1 MVELLKED
9 NISLISWLTTALF
22 DQRIF
27 NLAEGM
33 SRSMAVTTCA
43 GLISSGT
50 NIGMLFLVSLLIAG
64 VINGNTFSSLAP
76 VIGGMVLLFTIRGG
90 AEALR
95 DISAQRTSDLMKLSV
110 RKRVYEHLLR
120 LGPAYT
126 EHKSSGSVAATIA
139 DGVDTLEQYV
149 GFFIPCLVLCFVVPS
164 VLFVAFTILLDLPVA
179 LILLVFVPLVPFS
192 VALSY
197 KLSWNEKL
205 DIWRDY
211 HDLSSYYA
219 ESLQGLTTLKM
230 FGMSAHRAGLLHK
243 KAEKLKETYIKA
255 LKIFFGVHY
264 VCDVVPYLG
273 YGLALLYACIQ
284 YSYGKFGIEG
294 VMTVLLVGPIFYEH
308 VIALSQHFH
317 NSLYGK
323 RALDTLEKIIQEK
336 PVVSAPDIPGSVHRT
351 PPPGVRFNDVSFS
364 YETGREVLKNLTFE
378 VKSGETVALVGA
390 SGVGKST
397 VIDLLYR
404 FHDPQKGTIY
414 LEETPIHSFP
424 LDQLR
429 EQFSLVSQETYLF
442 YDTIRNNLLIG
453 NPASKETDIIA
464 AATAANIHEWI
475 TGLPEGYDTITGERG
490 TRLSGGEKQRIAIAR
505 AILKNSPVLLLDEP
519 TSSIDAGSEKLIQT
533 ALNELCKDRTVL
545 VIAHRLS
552 TIRRAHRIM
561 VMDEGRIVETGTH
574 EELLKTGGHYARLV
588 QAQVRMLGTTPT
600 ECSHI
605 SGGAV

>member
-1 MVELLKED
+1 MVELLKSD
-9 NISLISWLTTALF
+9 NISLLSWLSSALF
-22 DQRIF
+22 DRRIF
-27 NLAEGM
+27 RLAEGM
-33 SRSMAVTTCA
+33 NRSMAVTTLA

-50 NIGMLFLVSLLIAG
+50 NIAMLFLVSMLIAG
-64 VINGNTFSSLAP
+64 VINGSPLTSLAP
-76 VIGGMVLLFTIRGG
+76 VIGGMILLFLVRGG

-95 DISAQRTSDLMKLSV
+95 DISAQRTADLMKLSV
-110 RKRVYEHLLR
+110 RSRVYEHLLH

-126 EHKSSGSVAATIA
+126 EHRSSGSIAATIA

-149 GFFIPCLVLCFVVPS
+149 GFFIPCLILCFIVPA
-164 VLFVAFTILLDLPVA
+164 VLFIAFTLLLDLPVA

-230 FGMSAHRAGLLHK
+230 FGLSRDRAGRIHQ
-243 KAEKLKETYIKA
+243 KAERLKDTYIKA

-284 YSYGKFGIEG
+284 YTAGRFGIEG
-294 VMTVLLVGPIFYEH
+294 VMTVLLVGPVFYEH

-323 RALDTLEKIIQEK
+323 RALDTLEQIMNEV
-336 PVVSAPDIPGSVHRT
+336 PVVTGPHTPVTLQRN
-351 PPPGVRFNDVSFS
+351 PPPGVVFDDVSFS
-364 YETGREVLKNLTFE
+364 YESGREVLKECSFTIQ
-378 VKSGETVALVGA
+378 SRETVALVGA

-397 VIDLLYR
+397 VIDLLFR
-404 FHDPQKGTIY
+404 FHNPDRGSIRLGDLAIDTI
-414 LEETPIHSFP
+414 P
-424 LDQLR
+424 LPDLR
-429 EQFSLVSQETYLF
+429 RQFSLVSQETYLF
-442 YDTIRNNLLIG
+442 YDTIKNNLLIG
-453 NPASKETDIIA
+453 NPQASMDEIVA
-464 AATAANIHEWI
+464 AAQAAHIHEWI
-475 TGLPEGYDTITGERG
+475 TGLPDGYDTIVGERG

-505 AILKNSPVLLLDEP
+505 AILKDAPVLLLDEP
-519 TSSIDAGSEKLIQT
+519 TSSIDAGSEQLIQR
-533 ALNELCKDRTVL
+533 ALDVLCADRTVL

-552 TIRRAHRIM
+552 TIRRTDRIL
-561 VMDEGRIVETGTH
+561 VMEEGRIIETGTH
-574 EELLKTGGHYARLV
+574 EELLRSGGQYARLV
-588 QAQVRMLGTTPT
+588 QAQIRMLETNP
-600 ECSHI
+600 S
-605 SGGAV
+605 SSVQGGDI

>member
-1 MVELLKED
+1 MGQLLQSD
-9 NISLISWLTTALF
+9 NISLLSWLSSALF
-22 DQRIF
+22 DRRIF
-27 NLAEGM
+27 RLADGM
-33 SRSMAVTTCA
+33 TKSMGVTTVA

-50 NIGMLFLVSLLIAG
+50 NIAMLFLVSLLIGG
-64 VINGNTFSSLAP
+64 VIHGNPLTDLIP
-76 VIGGMVLLFTIRGG
+76 VIASMILLLLVRGG

-95 DISAQRTSDLMKLSV
+95 DLSAQRTSDLMKLGV
-110 RKRVYEHLLR
+110 RKKVYEHLLR

-149 GFFIPCLVLCFVVPS
+149 GFFIPCLILCFLVPS
-164 VLFVAFTILLDLPVA
+164 ILFVAFTAILDLPVA
-179 LILLVFVPLVPFS
+179 LILLAFVPLVPFS

-230 FGMSAHRAGLLHK
+230 FGLSRHRAGLIHQ
-243 KAEKLKETYIKA
+243 KAETLKDTYIKA

-284 YSYGKFGIEG
+284 YSYGKFSLEG
-294 VMTVLLVGPIFYEH
+294 VMTVLLVGPVFYEH

-323 RALDTLEKIIQEK
+323 RALDTLEKIMLEEPQVTSPEK
-336 PVVSAPDIPGSVHRT
+336 PIQIERI
-351 PPPGVRFNDVSFS
+351 PPPDVQFNDVSFG
-364 YETGREVLKNLTFE
+364 YEKGRDVLKNCTFS
-378 VKSGETVALVGA
+378 VQSGETLALVGA

-397 VIDLLYR
+397 VIDLLFR
-404 FHDPQKGTIY
+404 FHNPQHGLITLGGI
-414 LEETPIHSFP
+414 PIHKIP
-424 LDQLR
+424 LLQLR

-442 YDTIRNNLLIG
+442 YDTILNNILIG
-453 NPASKETDIIA
+453 NPDATKEEIDNA
-464 AATAANIHEWI
+464 ARAAQIHDWI
-475 TGLPEGYDTITGERG
+475 CGLPEGYNTITGERG

-505 AILKNSPVLLLDEP
+505 AILKDAPVLLLDEP
-519 TSSIDAGSEKLIQT
+519 TSSIDAGSEKLIQK
-533 ALNELCKDRTVL
+533 ALDNLCKDRTVL

-552 TIRRAHRIM
+552 TIRRADRIM
-561 VMDEGRIVETGTH
+561 VMDEGRIVEIGTH
-574 EELLKTGGHYARLV
+574 EELLKAGGQYARLV
-588 QAQVRMLGTTPT
+588 QAQLRMLTTRDKPSQG
-600 ECSHI
+600 EE
-605 SGGAV
+605 A

>member
-1 MVELLKED
+1 MVRLLQSD
-9 NISLISWLTTALF
+9 DISLLSWLTSALF
-22 DQRIF
+22 DRRIF
-27 NLAEGM
+27 RLADGM
-33 SRSMAVTTCA
+33 TKSMGITTLA

-50 NIGMLFLVSLLIAG
+50 NIAMLFLVSILIGG
-64 VINGNTFSSLAP
+64 VIHGNTLTDLVP
-76 VIGGMVLLFTIRGG
+76 VIICMVLLLLIRGG

-95 DISAQRTSDLMKLSV
+95 DLSAQRTSDLMKLGV
-110 RKRVYEHLLR
+110 RTKVYEHLLR

-139 DGVDTLEQYV
+139 DGVDSLEQYV
-149 GFFIPCLVLCFVVPS
+149 GFFIPCLVLCFLVPS
-164 VLFVAFTILLDLPVA
+164 VLFVAFTATLDLPVA
-179 LILLVFVPLVPFS
+179 LILLAFVPLVPFS

-230 FGMSAHRAGLLHK
+230 FGLSRHRAGLIHQ
-243 KAEKLKETYIKA
+243 KAETLKNTYIKA

-284 YSYGKFGIEG
+284 YSFGKFSLEG
-294 VMTVLLVGPIFYEH
+294 VMTVLLVGPVFYEH

-323 RALDTLEKIIQEK
+323 RALDMLETIMLEEPQVTSPEKAIQ
-336 PVVSAPDIPGSVHRT
+336 IQRI
-351 PPPGVRFNDVSFS
+351 PPPDVQFDDVSFG
-364 YETGREVLKNLTFE
+364 YETGREVLKDCSFSI
-378 VKSGETVALVGA
+378 KSGETIALVGA

-404 FHDPQKGTIY
+404 FHNPQHGSILLGGTSIDK
-414 LEETPIHSFP
+414 FP
-424 LDQLR
+424 LLQLR
-429 EQFSLVSQETYLF
+429 EQLSLVSQETYLF
-442 YDTIRNNLLIG
+442 YDTIRNNILIG
-453 NPASKETDIIA
+453 NPSATTEDIEKA
-464 AATAANIHEWI
+464 AKAAQIHDWI
-475 TGLPEGYDTITGERG
+475 CSLPDGYDTITGERG

-505 AILKNSPVLLLDEP
+505 AILKDAPVLLLDEP
-519 TSSIDAGSEKLIQT
+519 TSSIDAGSEKLIQK
-533 ALNELCKDRTVL
+533 ALDDLCKDRTVL

-552 TIRRAHRIM
+552 TIRRADRIM
-561 VMDEGRIVETGTH
+561 VMDNGRIIESGTH
-574 EELLKTGGHYARLV
+574 EELLEANGQYAHLV
-588 QAQVRMLGTTPT
+588 QAQIRMLST
-600 ECSHI
+600 EDVVSK
-605 SGGAV
+605 GGEA